1 MICKECGAYNPDH
14 ATYCKVCA
22 ASLKEEVPDSTASDA
37 VDESRPTRS
46 FVRPSWTVPA
56 YSKAAS
62 APRPEH
68 PKKVFEPEKD
78 EDDAIE
84 EEPILFP
91 EEPESMNDAVV
102 EEEAEPEVEDAPVF
116 TPHKA
121 KKHAP
126 VIVEPE
132 EEEEEIDDDS
142 EELKASEPEEVPE
155 EEEEEYVPVYHRNRR
170 AVKHAPI
177 HLDEEE
183 DDEEEEDRPS
193 DEDSEDDSYEY
204 EPTPPKRKNKNG
216 GNGPLFWILLAAIIV
231 VILCI
236 IVAGVLMFLQSGG
249 KKLSCAGAEQTSK
262 TQNAEVQNP
271 ADVQQSA
278 GDSAPVESPS
288 ASPYD
293 VEMEEGYNDEGKEC
307 VIYSIVVPA
316 HGVVTIVLPSQG
328 EQTYPSSNDTPVI
341 YSLTV
346 PKYAYYPNVP
356 LTDPVYEVH
365 PEIYLTEADGSTR
378 TLSVPSFT
386 LTFPTLSIDLEKPVL
401 DENGHIMANKEN
413 LVPISGHV
421 NDYDVRL
428 YVNDEQVTVYSEG
441 LFMPD
446 YAMNATEPVT
456 VTLRAEKENWVTA
469 TTEFIVD
476 PYVYTP
482 DKMILNVANDRVTEL
497 KADKTG
503 KITVRGTTLPN
514 ATLTATS
521 DVPSKVV
528 CGSVSVDGEGNFTF
542 GVTMDSSFYGI
553 ANITINAEK
562 EDAESGSITFKVY
575 RMYADRSAFIQGYN
589 KTKSYKEIGS
599 SKKYVTISAL
609 MANATTYASSDYGFR
624 VTAKVVEVTKTE
636 DGYSVV
642 RMTLAGS
649 GETIYVINLSEK
661 WAPDN
666 NIGGNYNLYGSFL
679 GTYTDGASPYFAAYF
694 AVNK

>member
-1 MICKECGAYNPDH
+1 
-14 ATYCKVCA
+14 
-22 ASLKEEVPDSTASDA
+22 
-37 VDESRPTRS
+37 
-46 FVRPSWTVPA
+46 
-56 YSKAAS
+56 
-62 APRPEH
+62 
-68 PKKVFEPEKD
+68 
-78 EDDAIE
+78 
-84 EEPILFP
+84 
-91 EEPESMNDAVV
+91 
-102 EEEAEPEVEDAPVF
+102 
-116 TPHKA
+116 
-121 KKHAP
+121 
-126 VIVEPE
+126 
-132 EEEEEIDDDS
+132 
-142 EELKASEPEEVPE
+142 
-155 EEEEEYVPVYHRNRR
+155 
-170 AVKHAPI
+170 
-177 HLDEEE
+177 
-183 DDEEEEDRPS
+183 
-193 DEDSEDDSYEY
+193 
-204 EPTPPKRKNKNG
+204 
-216 GNGPLFWILLAAIIV
+216 
-231 VILCI
+231 
-236 IVAGVLMFLQSGG
+236 
-249 KKLSCAGAEQTSK
+249 
-262 TQNAEVQNP
+262 
-271 ADVQQSA
+271 
-278 GDSAPVESPS
+278 S

-562 EDAESGSITFKVY
+562 EDAESGSTTVKVY